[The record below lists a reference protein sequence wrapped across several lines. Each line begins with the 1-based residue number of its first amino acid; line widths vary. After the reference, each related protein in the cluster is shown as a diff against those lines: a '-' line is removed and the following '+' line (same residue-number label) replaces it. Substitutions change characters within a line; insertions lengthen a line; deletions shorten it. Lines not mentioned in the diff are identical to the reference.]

1 MVAQSCKAE
10 PRHTGGKARVSWE
23 EPAFTDYGGGLRK
36 GVNAELRFVR
46 APSNLVFN
54 ECVLDVLM
62 TRGAK
67 LATTEK
73 EQLRVNID
81 VDLKRKA
88 EEVFGNY
95 GLSLTNAVTIFFRQS
110 VIEGGIPFEVR
121 DSFWSAENQR
131 ALQESIAQLDAGA
144 RRSA

>member
-1 MVAQSCKAE
+1 
-10 PRHTGGKARVSWE
+10 
-23 EPAFTDYGGGLRK
+23 
-36 GVNAELRFVR
+36 
-46 APSNLVFN
+46 
-54 ECVLDVLM
+54 M

-88 EEVFGNY
+88 VEVFGNY